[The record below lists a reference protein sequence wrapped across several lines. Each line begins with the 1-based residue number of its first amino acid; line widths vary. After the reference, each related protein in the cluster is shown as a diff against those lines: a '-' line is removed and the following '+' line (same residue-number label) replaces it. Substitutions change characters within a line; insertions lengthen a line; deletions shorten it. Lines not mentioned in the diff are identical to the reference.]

1 MCRLMIFTVP
11 IIPVFMT
18 MLCLISKMIMF
29 MVMGNH
35 MGMCHAIMR
44 MDNGMRVTMPVIFY
58 HSIVH
63 DKDCS
68 GQRKFIISLDKSG

>member
-1 MCRLMIFTVP
+1 MCRLMVLTVP
-11 IIPVFMT
+11 IIPVLIT

-44 MDNGMRVTMPVIFY
+44 MDMRLTVRAPPGFA
-58 HSIVH
+58 SSRAGAF
-63 DKDCS
+63 S
-68 GQRKFIISLDKSG
+68 GPPAVPRLIGGGAF